1 LALTLGSTYFVPWY
15 CLAVEFSS
23 LLCLIVT
30 LLFSDLPAP
39 SLGQLL
45 ASATVYLSTKKKEE
59 KKKKEATTGDKLYCV
74 DSTVP
79 TGFALLSL
87 GFQKRS
93 LEKALA
99 GPFEERPQAQVHL
112 CPVSTTRRAATHSSP
127 VPSLLLAQVAF
138 AHFGRETHQLLGFLR
153 PFPIPF
159 AATWNG
165 LVWCRLVLF
174 SALLPVQH
182 RTAQD
187 ATVLGTITQHLGA
200 LSIITIS
207 FHFSFVLFYPDSI
220 SILDP

>member
-1 LALTLGSTYFVPWY
+1 
-15 CLAVEFSS
+15 
-23 LLCLIVT
+23 
-30 LLFSDLPAP
+30 
-39 SLGQLL
+39 
-45 ASATVYLSTKKKEE
+45 
-59 KKKKEATTGDKLYCV
+59 
-74 DSTVP
+74 VP

-138 AHFGRETHQLLGFLR
+138 ARFGRETHQLLGFLR

-182 RTAQD
+182 RTLRYLVPSPN
-187 ATVLGTITQHLGA
+187 TWA
-200 LSIITIS
+200 LCPSS
-207 FHFSFVLFYPDSI
+207 PFHFISVLYYSTPTLFLFL
-220 SILDP
+220 ILDISPRGFKVTPFDR